1 MGDAPMRAPEG
12 GREKRLVAFSSV
24 AAGFF
29 LTGLKLGVGLLTG
42 SLGILAEA
50 LHSALDLGAALITL
64 FAVRL
69 SDKPMDEEHLYGH
82 GRVENLSA
90 LAETMLLLITCAWI
104 IYEAIGRIF
113 FKAVEIEAS
122 LWAFLIMFISIAVD
136 YNRSRALSRA
146 AQKYH
151 SQALE
156 ADALHFRTDIWSSS
170 VVILGLILVRAGE
183 AIGRK
188 SIFQKADAVAALG
201 VAGIV
206 IWVSLQ
212 LGRRSID
219 VLMDRAPAGLTR
231 RMGEVAHGVEG
242 VVDCQQVRARRSGP
256 AIFGDLTIS
265 VERGLPLEK
274 AHAIAEEVE
283 RRLMQEIPGLREVVV
298 HMEPRTM
305 EKGVGVVGRIRA
317 VAEGLNCRVHEIRAH
332 EMEGELWVD
341 LHMEVEERLPLGE
354 AHSLA
359 TLLEERT
366 KEALE
371 NVARVYVHIEPLE
384 AMAEGVETAEGDSQI
399 EAEVRRLVEGMEDIK
414 ECHKVRVRRF
424 HGQVFVSLH
433 CVLDGEPAVA
443 EAHDISTRLERGLKE
458 HLDNVDQVLIHLE
471 PPLSIPP
478 TGEEGKRRG
487 R

>member
-1 MGDAPMRAPEG
+1 MGDVPMMSPQA
-12 GREKRLVAFSSV
+12 GREKRLVAISSV
-24 AAGFF
+24 AAGVF

-90 LAETMLLLITCAWI
+90 LAEMSLLLITCAWI

-146 AQKYH
+146 AQKYD

-156 ADALHFRTDIWSSS
+156 ADALHFHTDIWSSS
-170 VVILGLILVRAGE
+170 VVIVGLILVRLGE
-183 AIGRK
+183 SIGRQ
-188 SIFQKADAVAALG
+188 SIFQRADAVAALG

-212 LGRRSID
+212 LGKRSID
-219 VLMDRAPAGLTR
+219 ALMDRAPAGLTR
-231 RMGEVAHGVEG
+231 RMEEVARGMQG
-242 VVDCQQVRARRSGP
+242 VVDCQRVRVRRSGP
-256 AIFGDLTIS
+256 TILGDLTIS

-283 RRLMQEIPGLREVVV
+283 RRLVQEVPGLREVVV
-298 HMEPRTM
+298 HMEPRTLG
-305 EKGVGVVGRIRA
+305 KGVGAVERIRA
-317 VAEGLNCRVHEIRAH
+317 VAEGLGCQVHEIRAH
-332 EMEGELWVD
+332 EIDGQLWID
-341 LHMEVEERLPLGE
+341 LHMEVEDSLSLGE
-354 AHSLA
+354 AHRLA
-359 TLLEERT
+359 TLLEERIR
-366 KEALE
+366 ESLE

-384 AMAEGVETAEGDSQI
+384 AMTQEVETTEEDSRV
-399 EAEVRRLVEGMEDIK
+399 ESEVKRLLEGMRGIK
-414 ECHKVRVRRF
+414 ECHKVQVRRF
-424 HGQVFVSLH
+424 EGRLFVSLH
-433 CVLDGEPAVA
+433 CVLEGKPSVA
-443 EAHDISTRLERGLKE
+443 QAHDISTRLERAIGE
-458 HLDNVDQVLIHLE
+458 RLDGVDEVLVHLE
-471 PPLSIPP
+471 PPEL
-478 TGEEGKRRG
+478 GGKG
-487 R
+487 G

>member
-1 MGDAPMRAPEG
+1 MGDAPMRGPEA
-12 GREKRLVAFSSV
+12 GREKRLVAISSV
-24 AAGFF
+24 AAGVL
-29 LTGLKLGVGLLTG
+29 LTSLKLGVGLLTG

-90 LAETMLLLITCAWI
+90 LAETLLLLITCAWI
-104 IYEAIGRIF
+104 IYEAIVRIF

-146 AQKYH
+146 AKKYH

-156 ADALHFRTDIWSSS
+156 ADALHFHTDIWSSS
-170 VVILGLILVRAGE
+170 VVILGLIFVRVGE
-183 AIGRK
+183 SIGRK
-188 SIFQKADAVAALG
+188 SIFQRADAVAALG

-206 IWVSLQ
+206 LWVSLQ

-219 VLMDRAPAGLTR
+219 VLMDRAPAGLRR
-231 RMGEVAHGVEG
+231 RMEEVARGVEG

-256 AIFGDLTIS
+256 AILGDLTIS

-283 RRLMQEIPGLREVVV
+283 RRLVREIPGLREVVV
-298 HMEPRTM
+298 HMQPRTM
-305 EKGVGVVGRIRA
+305 GKGVGVVGRILA
-317 VAEGLNCRVHEIRAH
+317 IAEGLNCQVHEIRAH
-332 EMEGELWVD
+332 EIEGQLWVD
-341 LHMEVEERLPLGE
+341 LHMEVEDSLSLGE
-354 AHSLA
+354 AHRLA
-359 TLLEERT
+359 TLLEERIQET
-366 KEALE
+366 LE

-384 AMAEGVETAEGDSQI
+384 AVTQEVETAEGDYRI
-399 EAEVRRLVEGMEDIK
+399 ESEVKRLVEGMEDIK

-424 HGQVFVSLH
+424 EGRVFVSLH

-443 EAHDISTRLERGLKE
+443 EAHDISTRLERTIGEGLKG
-458 HLDNVDQVLIHLE
+458 VDQVLVHLE
-471 PPLSIPP
+471 PPDLKAK
-478 TGEEGKRRG
+478 GG
-487 R
+487 